1 MKLVILFKGGL
12 GNQIFQYGMYTWQK
26 YVNHQDVCYYY
37 SDYDHNGFELDK
49 YFDVSLKKAP
59 VFYSWLYWLVWRLNK
74 YGICKKYMYFQDG
87 RAQRKS
93 DIFVWGYW
101 VDKQYFLHEGFDIS
115 YKQLP
120 LSERNKRIVELMREG
135 ESVAIHV
142 RRGDYLLPQNQKR
155 FTMLGADYY
164 SQAIALCRE
173 KLGTSVRFFFF
184 SDDIAWVKENIQ
196 VENAE
201 YIDWNTGKESIYD
214 MYLMSQASANII
226 ANSTFSYWAA
236 FLNKR
241 NRLVVYPKNWFANG
255 WIPGDIFPDDWVVL

>member
-1 MKLVILFKGGL
+1 
-12 GNQIFQYGMYTWQK
+12 
-26 YVNHQDVCYYY
+26 
-37 SDYDHNGFELDK
+37 
-49 YFDVSLKKAP
+49 
-59 VFYSWLYWLVWRLNK
+59 
-74 YGICKKYMYFQDG
+74 
-87 RAQRKS
+87 
-93 DIFVWGYW
+93 
-101 VDKQYFLHEGFDIS
+101 
-115 YKQLP
+115 
-120 LSERNKRIVELMREG
+120 
-135 ESVAIHV
+135 
-142 RRGDYLLPQNQKR
+142 
-155 FTMLGADYY
+155 MLGADYY